1 MQEVDNE
8 DGETDLS
15 LLCEFMNLLETCAGD
30 TPLKDAVILLGIHVE
45 GFFVHG
51 GVILDLIYGRIRL
64 SRLLRLWVL
73 LRRCLGEM
81 VLEEEVGRMRNGSCR
96 WRQAW

>member
-1 MQEVDNE
+1 M
-8 DGETDLS
+8 
-15 LLCEFMNLLETCAGD
+15 
-30 TPLKDAVILLGIHVE
+30 LGIHVE
-45 GFFVHG
+45 WLLVHG
-51 GVILDLIYGRIRL
+51 SIILDLIYGRIRL